1 MPTAHETYTGFL
13 IYDGAAGEKAHAGA
27 FYRPKKGDNLSHI
40 TVAAWGGGMNN
51 LWRVINANPWNR
63 ANCIYIKGS
72 DASASSNC
80 SLKRVPLDDLVSPGY
95 LSLCPEVSLGKKYQ
109 MIWIPPMTAPLSV
122 PEVPAAEVDP
132 LLQMYLKSSLSKPM
146 KVNASN
152 IHRVTAEELA
162 KMREKKAAAE
172 AAAEMERNSYTYR
185 GADNGANAS
194 TDSAGSSSYLPWII
208 GGIVIAAGAIFY
220 ATTRTDGRK
229 RRR

>member
-1 MPTAHETYTGFL
+1 MPTAHETYIGYL

-40 TVAAWGGGMNN
+40 TAAAWGFGTNS

-80 SLKRVPLDDLVSPGY
+80 SLKRVPLDDLTSPGY

-109 MIWIPPMTAPLSV
+109 MIWIPPMTAPLAVPTV
-122 PEVPAAEVDP
+122 PEAPVPAGSMLWTGRRIKADT
-132 LLQMYLKSSLSKPM
+132 SSLH
-146 KVNASN
+146 A
-152 IHRVTAEELA
+152 VTAEELA
-162 KMREKKAAAE
+162 NKRAVAAAAAE
-172 AAAEMERNSYTYR
+172 AERNSDYTYR

-229 RRR
+229 KRR